1 MQKIIYQNI
10 LMNKFILF
18 CISFTLIFASC
29 KPGSNKDFSNI
40 SILVDEA
47 EVVINKYDNNVQSAL
62 DSKKYD
68 YIKVVS
74 QTAMD
79 SSNVKINDLKN
90 LIIPPPA
97 EELRISAIAYIK
109 SLQKIINAQE
119 MYTTITDTT
128 STSTAKN
135 LDSNFLETVEHAKRM
150 RDTYVAKL
158 NALTN

>member
-1 MQKIIYQNI
+1 
-10 LMNKFILF
+10 MNKFILF

-29 KPGSNKDFSNI
+29 KSGSNKDFSNI
-40 SILVDEA
+40 SVLVDEA
-47 EVVINKYDNNVQSAL
+47 EVIINKYDNNVQSAL

-74 QTAMD
+74 QAAMD

-90 LIIPPPA
+90 LIISPPT

-119 MYTTITDTT
+119 LYATITDTT
-128 STSTAKN
+128 STNTAKD
-135 LDSNFLETVEHAKRM
+135 LDTNFRETIEHAKRM
-150 RDTYVAKL
+150 RETYTKQL
-158 NALTN
+158 NTLSN

>member
-1 MQKIIYQNI
+1 
-10 LMNKFILF
+10 MNKFILF

-29 KPGSNKDFSNI
+29 NFGNNKDLSNI

-47 EVVINKYDNNVQSAL
+47 EVIINKYDNNVQSAL

-74 QTAMD
+74 KTAMD
-79 SSNVKINDLKN
+79 SSNVKVNNLKN
-90 LIIPPPA
+90 LIISPPN

-119 MYTTITDTT
+119 IYSTITDSTT
-128 STSTAKN
+128 TYAARDM
-135 LDSNFLETVEHAKRM
+135 DSNFLETVEHAKRM
-150 RDTYVAKL
+150 RDTYIAKL
-158 NALTN
+158 DALTN